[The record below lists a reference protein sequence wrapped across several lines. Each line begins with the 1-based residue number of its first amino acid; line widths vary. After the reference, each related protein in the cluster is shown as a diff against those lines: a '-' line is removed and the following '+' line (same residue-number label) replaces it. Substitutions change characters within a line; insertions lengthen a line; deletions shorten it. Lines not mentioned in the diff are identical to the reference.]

1 LLIEGRLAAQCPC
14 RQGDY
19 GVDAGARG
27 IAAFKCLNSIDLI
40 SDEQLWQRGFYHP
53 VTDSAQREMPIVG
66 APWRMSVTS
75 PSVAHAAPRLGEH
88 NDYVLGELL
97 GLSESERRRLV
108 EEKVV
113 Y

>member
-1 LLIEGRLAAQCPC
+1 
-14 RQGDY
+14 
-19 GVDAGARG
+19 
-27 IAAFKCLNSIDLI
+27 
-40 SDEQLWQRGFYHP
+40 
-53 VTDSAQREMPIVG
+53 MPIVG
-66 APWRMSVTS
+66 APWCMSVTS
-75 PSVAHAAPRLGEH
+75 PSVAHAAPRLGAH

>member
-1 LLIEGRLAAQCPC
+1 LLGTPAMPTADRAATLRRSSTGFSNLGP
-14 RQGDY
+14 
-19 GVDAGARG
+19 
-27 IAAFKCLNSIDLI
+27 AAKMRANSAP
-40 SDEQLWQRGFYHP
+40 SCK
-53 VTDSAQREMPIVG
+53 DS
-66 APWRMSVTS
+66 
-75 PSVAHAAPRLGEH
+75 AHAAPRHGEH